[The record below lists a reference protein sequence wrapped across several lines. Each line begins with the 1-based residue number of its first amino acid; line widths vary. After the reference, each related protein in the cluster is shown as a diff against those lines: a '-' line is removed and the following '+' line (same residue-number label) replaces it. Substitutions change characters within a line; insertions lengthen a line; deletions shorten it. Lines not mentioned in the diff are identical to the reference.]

1 MRHGVDQLTKPKK
14 DSAQAS
20 QATESFEQYFR
31 ELEATVG
38 RLEAGDLS
46 LDESLALFQ
55 RGMELSKK
63 CGELLDRAELRIKE
77 LVPQANGEVDVEDF
91 EEDA

>member
-1 MRHGVDQLTKPKK
+1 LTRPKK
-14 DSAQAS
+14 DSAQAP
-20 QATESFEQYFR
+20 ESFEQFFR
-31 ELEATVG
+31 ELQATVDK
-38 RLEAGDLS
+38 LEAGDLS

-91 EEDA
+91 EEEE

>member
-1 MRHGVDQLTKPKK
+1 MAKPKK
-14 DSAQAS
+14 DSS
-20 QATESFEQYFR
+20 ESFEQLFR

-38 RLEAGDLS
+38 KLEAGDLS
-46 LDESLALFQ
+46 LDESLALFH

-63 CGELLDRAELRIKE
+63 CGELLDHAELRIKE
-77 LVPQANGEVDVEDF
+77 LVPQANGEADLEDF

>member
-1 MRHGVDQLTKPKK
+1 MAKAKRDSTKPAE
-14 DSAQAS
+14 S
-20 QATESFEQYFR
+20 TESFEQFFR
-31 ELEATVG
+31 ELEATVAK
-38 RLEAGDLS
+38 LEAGDLS

-77 LVPQANGEVDVEDF
+77 LVPQANGELDVEDF
-91 EEDA
+91 EEEE

>member
-1 MRHGVDQLTKPKK
+1 MTKPKK
-14 DSAQAS
+14 DSP
-20 QATESFEQYFR
+20 ESFEHLFR

-38 RLEAGDLS
+38 KLEAGDLS

-63 CGELLDRAELRIKE
+63 CGELLDHAELRIKE
-77 LVPQANGEVDVEDF
+77 LVPQANGEVDVEEF
-91 EEDA
+91 EEEA